1 VTQIAAV
8 AWAGRGKERRAAFGF
23 SDDGFHIIILGGTAG
38 EKFDLEFGSFAP
50 SGNVYAGIQLDGEY
64 WILEF
69 PWIMFRD
76 IEAYFPL
83 KPHL

>member
-1 VTQIAAV
+1 M
-8 AWAGRGKERRAAFGF
+8 AWAGRGKQDRAGFGF
-23 SDDGFHIIILGGTAG
+23 KDDGFHILLASTTG
-38 EKFDLEFGSFAP
+38 EKFDLEFGDFAA
-50 SGNVYAGIQLDGEY
+50 SGNVYAGMMLDGEF

-83 KPHL
+83 KPNL